1 MSETGAII
9 WTPWRVAEG
18 SGFEVASENGSVG
31 IVQKDHKRFVVTNA
45 FRFTDP
51 DIEAYLAREMLGDA
65 TKAGRPLTDAEAR
78 AAVDRA
84 RTYNPREDNPT
95 DLASI
100 PRFMRWFENPYGLHS
115 LAALIHDDLITPTV
129 NGGELR
135 SDTLSDRFFRE
146 MMRRSGVPFL
156 KRWIMWAAVAIRT
169 RFAAGGIRRV
179 SLLLWGAFAV
189 FGMAAAIAAL
199 GAWWFEWGTPIG
211 PWRLLA
217 LAVVLPFASARLWGE
232 QWGASLVFAIA
243 GFWVIPAGVIAGVGY
258 LVYLGLERIASRL
271 GYR

>member
-18 SGFEVASENGSVG
+18 SGFEVASEYGSVG
-31 IVQKDHKRFVVTNA
+31 IVQKDHKRFLVTNA

-51 DIEAYLAREMLGDA
+51 EIEAYLAREMLRDA

-115 LAALIHDDLITPTV
+115 LAALIHDDLITPTL

-135 SDTLSDRFFRE
+135 SDTLSDRF
-146 MMRRSGVPFL
+146 
-156 KRWIMWAAVAIRT
+156 
-169 RFAAGGIRRV
+169 
-179 SLLLWGAFAV
+179 
-189 FGMAAAIAAL
+189 
-199 GAWWFEWGTPIG
+199 
-211 PWRLLA
+211 
-217 LAVVLPFASARLWGE
+217 SAR
-232 QWGASLVFAIA
+232 
-243 GFWVIPAGVIAGVGY
+243 
-258 LVYLGLERIASRL
+258 
-271 GYR
+271 